1 MTVKTTYKTFAVY
14 PSSFQSS
21 KDSKNIGQNLI
32 LWVSRQF
39 LRRLVKTEF
48 RVAENESD
56 SAPFSIAKFPQKLS
70 ISNFLF
76 FYEKNASKDAK
87 SEMHFC
93 KGKSRYLSKY

>member
-1 MTVKTTYKTFAVY
+1 MEYDPLVPIKQRLKEYRSEFDT
-14 PSSFQSS
+14 
-21 KDSKNIGQNLI
+21 I
-32 LWVSRQF
+32 WVSRQF

-56 SAPFSIAKFPQKLS
+56 SAPFSVSKFPQKLS

-76 FYEKNASKDAK
+76 FIEKTASKYAK

-93 KGKSRYLSKY
+93 KGKSR